1 VKSRNPLLFSFVVIM
16 GISLLFSEK
25 GWTKGLEIQR
35 FRSPVN
41 SLSGDSM
48 ITVVRID
55 PRQYD
60 FRLLCASEH
69 GKKRRT
75 VKEWA
80 QEFGL
85 VGAFN
90 AGMFQKDGFTS
101 TGYMKNFDHVNNPRI
116 NSTYHSLFVFNP
128 REPSLPPVQMIDREC
143 EGFNLVSSKYRS
155 AVQNLRMISCTR
167 ENVWRPQ
174 PKRSSI
180 VSMGLDGKGQIL
192 VLFSRSS
199 YSVHEFINILLGL
212 DIDIQRAMYLEGGPE
227 ASLYVKQGEK
237 ELSLVGGFEAVFIE
251 SDRQDT
257 FWPIPNVIGIVSKN
271 DRSRPCATSP
281 E

>member
-1 VKSRNPLLFSFVVIM
+1 MKSYKGFIVSFFVFV
-16 GISLLFSEK
+16 GFSLLFPDK
-25 GWTKGLEIQR
+25 GWNKGLEIQR
-35 FRSPVN
+35 FRSPVK
-41 SLSGDSM
+41 SSSGDSM

-55 PRQYD
+55 PHQYD

-75 VKEWA
+75 VKEWT

-90 AGMFQKDGFTS
+90 AAMFQKDGFTS

-116 NSTYHSLFVFNP
+116 NSTYHALFVFNP
-128 REPSLPPVQMIDREC
+128 SEPSLPPVQMIDREC
-143 EGFNLVSSKYRS
+143 EGFHLVSSKYRS
-155 AVQNLRMISCTR
+155 GVQNLRMISCTR

-180 VSMGLDGKGQIL
+180 VSLGVDGQGQIL
-192 VLFSRSS
+192 VLFGRSP

-227 ASLYVKQGEK
+227 ASLYMKQGEK
-237 ELSLVGGFEAVFIE
+237 ELSLAGSLETLFNE

-257 FWPIPNVIGIVSKN
+257 FWPIPNVIGIVA
-271 DRSRPCATSP
+271 R
-281 E
+281 